1 MEYYSLSADRQT
13 SILYSILNRGPKHS
27 ACYCCLYRLYP
38 YVNRTG
44 SLPSFHHD
52 RESEKLDALE
62 DHHGYPFVRSW
73 ACSGFGSA
81 GCRRDVL
88 GVAVGILEQVESA
101 RGEWASWL
109 LVGFGVAYTA
119 WGLRIGFR
127 ASQHTHDH
135 YHDEEAHAHPHHHL
149 GHHVHIHGDL
159 KSVTPWAL
167 FVIFVLGPCEPL
179 IPILMFP
186 AAQGSWGDLMWVTI
200 AFWCYN
206 NRNDDIHRRGNFQGV
221 YSCKFWILRA
231 LCPCHCRGDYCFI
244 RIDDQT
250 VRTIIFLPHFLK
262 I

>member
-1 MEYYSLSADRQT
+1 MVTL
-13 SILYSILNRGPKHS
+13 LCGVGHVL
-27 ACYCCLYRLYP
+27 
-38 YVNRTG
+38 G
-44 SLPSFHHD
+44 SV
-52 RESEKLDALE
+52 AL
-62 DHHGYPFVRSW
+62 GVV
-73 ACSGFGSA
+73 GI
-81 GCRRDVL
+81 VL

-200 AFWCYN
+200 AFGVTTIATMTSIVVVTSKGLI
-206 NRNDDIHRRGNFQGV
+206 RVNFGFLERYV
-221 YSCKFWILRA
+221 HAIAGAIIA
-231 LCPCHCRGDYCFI
+231 LSGLMIKLFG
-244 RIDDQT
+244 
-250 VRTIIFLPHFLK
+250 L
-262 I
+262 